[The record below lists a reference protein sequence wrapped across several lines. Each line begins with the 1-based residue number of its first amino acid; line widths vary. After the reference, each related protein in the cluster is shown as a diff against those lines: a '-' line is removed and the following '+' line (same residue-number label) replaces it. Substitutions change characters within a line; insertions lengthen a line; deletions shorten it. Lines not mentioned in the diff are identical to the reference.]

1 MLLNF
6 EVFLKNIKDISVISI
21 EHQCEISSLYKI
33 QLKTI
38 INTSKISID
47 EIPGEDISIKI
58 TFENKETKWLC
69 GIVTFIKMESAY
81 NFSLNDT
88 RNAVFAITIEPKL
101 ALLRNTNSYKIFQ
114 NQTTNHIVK
123 EILSQHKIDNT
134 NLASKFGNT
143 EREFCVQYNE
153 SDLNFICRIM
163 EEEGIFF
170 HFTHEFK
177 KHTMVIN
184 DNNKQVRE
192 FAGEVYMQNHSEISS
207 AGKIIDFSNENQ
219 IIQKENEMLS
229 FDSEKTVKLQKDS
242 CQTAANKKYGVMTE
256 DYTSRIVSSVGK
268 TSNIHSEIYD
278 AQFAHFFGKSTCFDI
293 SEASNIHVKDSPV
306 HSIDNKKYFIIQYKE
321 NFRSSH
327 NNFHSDFVS
336 DSASDFNSYSNSE
349 HTHPE
354 YTYYNEFI
362 SIPSTTPFRPKLK
375 TPIPNVSLETA
386 TVIGNKNNS
395 MENKDDYVYTNEN
408 GEIKVK
414 FHWDQSKEEDSSCW
428 IRVMQKSSGNAFGTL
443 QLPRVGQEVVVS
455 FIKNNPNKPII
466 MGSVYNG
473 KNKPKYLKTSQTV
486 DYWASQSVGSTN
498 PNDRNEIKFENK
510 QEREKIEMHAQKDMS
525 VEVLNNFSH
534 DNKQNY
540 DLNIEEGYY
549 HVVVNK
555 GDCLLQLNENNI
567 LIDVKKGKITVKS
580 FGDIEFFSE
589 NNIKLNAKKNIEMVA
604 EENIIQTA
612 KQNFFIKAEN
622 YDSQIHSKHSLN
634 AKNVEEK
641 ANDKMELIAQNTNI
655 KSHSTLNMQNS
666 TTNIK
671 STNCN
676 IDSSISC
683 KINTNSVDIKG
694 KAKANLQATGE
705 VTVKGIVVKLG

>member
-38 INTSKISID
+38 INASKVSIH
-47 EIPGEDISIKI
+47 EMPGEDISIKI
-58 TFENKETKWLC
+58 TLENQEAKWLC

-88 RNAVFAITIEPKL
+88 RNAVFAITVEPKL
-101 ALLRNTNSYKIFQ
+101 ALLRNTKSYKIFQ

-123 EILSQHKIDNT
+123 EVLSQHKIDNT

-170 HFTHEFK
+170 HFTHEPN

-184 DNNKQVRE
+184 DNNKQAME
-192 FAGEVYMQNHSEISS
+192 FTGEIYMQNHSKISS
-207 AGKIIDFSNENQ
+207 TGKIIDFSNENQ

-229 FDSEKTVKLQKDS
+229 FDSKNTVKLQKES
-242 CQTAANKKYGVMTE
+242 SQTSANKKYGIMTE
-256 DYTSRIVSSVGK
+256 DYTSRIISSVDK
-268 TSNIHSEIYD
+268 ISNIHAEIYD

-293 SEASNIHVKDSPV
+293 SEASNIHIKNSPV
-306 HSIDNKKYFIIQYKE
+306 HSIDNKKYFVVKYKE
-321 NFRSSH
+321 NFRSIH
-327 NNFHSDFVS
+327 NNFHSDL
-336 DSASDFNSYSNSE
+336 NS
-349 HTHPE
+349 E

-395 MENKDDYVYTNEN
+395 VENKDDYVYTNEN

-414 FHWDQSKEEDSSCW
+414 FHWDQSTEEDSSCW

-510 QEREKIEMHAQKDMS
+510 QEKEKIEMHAQKDMS
-525 VEVLNNFSH
+525 VEVLNNFNH

-549 HVVVNK
+549 HVVVKK

-604 EENIIQTA
+604 GENIIQTA
-612 KQNFFIKAEN
+612 KQNFSIKAEN
-622 YDSQIHSKHSLN
+622 YDSQIHSKHSLD

-641 ANDKMELIAQNTNI
+641 ALDKMELTAQNTNI